1 MQRLF
6 YQTTGSGQP
15 LLIVHGLFGS
25 SDNWRAVT
33 KALSEKRQII
43 TVDLRNHGRS
53 FHHQDQHYPQM
64 AEDIERV
71 VDELGIE
78 EIDLLGHS
86 IGGKV
91 VMQFAKQYAH
101 RVRQMVVVDIAPRRY
116 PDTHSWIFKS
126 LLSLKLSEYQQRSQL
141 DAALASDIKDPA
153 VRQFL
158 LMNVVKNDEG
168 SLRWRINLQALFC
181 NYAVLLSSV
190 EPRQALDV
198 KSCFIAGGRSDYIS
212 HADRLLIRQCFPKAE
227 FTVIEEAGHWV
238 HAEAPD
244 AFCQAVE
251 QFLDD

>member
-6 YQTTGSGQP
+6 YQITGSGRP

-33 KALSEKRQII
+33 KALSDKRQII
-43 TVDLRNHGRS
+43 AVDLRNHGRS

-91 VMQFAKQYAH
+91 AMQFARQHTH
-101 RVRQMVVVDIAPRRY
+101 RVRQMVVVDIAPRQY
-116 PDTHSWIFKS
+116 PDKHSWIFKS
-126 LLSLKLSEYQQRSQL
+126 LLSLNLDQYQQRSQL
-141 DAALASDIKDPA
+141 DDVLASDIKDAA

-158 LMNVVKNDEG
+158 LMNVKKNDQG

-181 NYAVLLSSV
+181 NYAALLSSV
-190 EPRQALDV
+190 EPEQALDV

-212 HADRLLIRQCFPKAE
+212 EADKQLIRQCFPDSE
-227 FTVIEEAGHWV
+227 FTVIDEAGHWV
-238 HAEAPD
+238 HAEAPK
-244 AFCQAVE
+244 AFCQVVE